1 MLKTIRKYNK
11 LILGVG
17 GTLLLVAFLVPQAI
31 QQLGKASQG
40 RSVGT
45 MDGRK
50 ITVADYDRA
59 TRELTAVESFYAE
72 LGMGLPIALDQRE
85 DVAHWMLLTREAE
98 RAGMVGGA
106 AEGAQLL
113 PVFAEML
120 VRSSF
125 EQQYQR
131 MAQQV
136 MLQFPDQVRAQEEQA
151 MIGLGRIKQQVAG
164 KARLL
169 ESEFDQTL
177 AKLQGVLRL
186 VNSYRYA
193 ERLSDSQTILISQ
206 RLADAV
212 VVNSAFLS
220 ARRLMDERLEPTPEQ
235 LRAQFDAYKAVKQ
248 GEGEFGIGYLLPPR
262 IKLEWIELSPRLM
275 REVLTISLLD
285 ATKHWQQNRGR
296 FPGEFEAE
304 RANVENELKTAE
316 LEKVFNTAESVVR
329 AEILSAVRPLEQDGD
344 YRVLPSDWASKKPD
358 FVKMADRVVAAVQE
372 AHGVTIPTP
381 AVYIRD
387 ANWLDGGSLLSQP
400 GIGSST
406 FRYGRETANF
416 PQLMMTVRE
425 LAGDSVLGLQVGVP
439 STDLVLEGNDR
450 SRYYFTI
457 LDAAAT
463 SVPNS
468 PDDLLDPDRLT
479 ADWRALQKYHEL
491 TAGAEGY
498 VETIK
503 SDGIRAFA
511 DTFGTYVPQSNIEG
525 LVSDPQPRVAVN
537 TGARVTREGTS
548 GLGPVENNEL
558 VQTALLEAGSKID
571 PLTPISEVSLEDR
584 IVVVPVPRSLGV
596 SVAQIQSIEPLT
608 RELLPVAVRYAQQQH
623 TRETFPVGTPMPFRY
638 EILKQRHAFTL
649 EKRNEDRDGDGA
661 SDVAPVEADAADAT
675 DEPAPAGS
683 EPESITEQDG

>member
-40 RSVGT
+40 RSVGS

-120 VRSSF
+120 VRQSF

-131 MAQQV
+131 FAQQA
-136 MLQFPDQVRAQEEQA
+136 MLQFPDQVREQEEQA
-151 MIGLGRIKQQVAG
+151 MLGLARIKQQVSG

-169 ESEFDQTL
+169 ETEFDQTL

-186 VNSYRYA
+186 VNAYRYA
-193 ERLSDSQTILISQ
+193 ERLSDSQTTLISQ
-206 RLADAV
+206 RLGDAV
-212 VVNSAFLS
+212 VVDSAFLS

-235 LRAQFDAYKAVKQ
+235 LRAQFEAYKAVKQ

-275 REVLTISLLD
+275 RGALTVSLLD

-304 RANVENELKTAE
+304 RPNVENELKTAM

-344 YRVLPSDWASKKPD
+344 YKVLPSDWASKKPD
-358 FVKMADRVVAAVQE
+358 FVKMADRGVAAVE
-372 AHGVTIPTP
+372 ESHGVTIPTP

-387 ANWLDGGSLLSQP
+387 SNWLDGGSLLSQP

-457 LDAAAT
+457 LDAAPT
-463 SVPNS
+463 SVPDS
-468 PDDLLDPDRLT
+468 PDDLLDPERLT
-479 ADWRALQKYHEL
+479 ADWRALQRYREL
-491 TAGAEGY
+491 TADTESF

-503 SDGIRAFA
+503 TDGISAFA

-537 TGARVTREGTS
+537 AGARVTREGTS
-548 GLGPVENNEL
+548 GLGPVENNE
-558 VQTALLEAGSKID
+558 VVKAALLEAGSKID
-571 PLTPISEVSLEDR
+571 PLTPIDEVPLDDR
-584 IVVVPVPRSLGV
+584 IEVVPVP
-596 SVAQIQSIEPLT
+596 
-608 RELLPVAVRYAQQQH
+608 
-623 TRETFPVGTPMPFRY
+623 
-638 EILKQRHAFTL
+638 
-649 EKRNEDRDGDGA
+649 
-661 SDVAPVEADAADAT
+661 
-675 DEPAPAGS
+675 
-683 EPESITEQDG
+683 